1 EGITV
6 YTWHLEPA
14 DAGTIEGSGL
24 QSTVTWDPVF
34 AGTAYISVSG
44 NDECGEGDVSEA
56 FEVTVGNSVG
66 YSEDENS
73 FGLSVYPNPGNGSF
87 QVMIATP
94 EHNAVTLKVIN
105 ILGEV
110 VYKSDQK
117 VNGAAII
124 PVNIENLA
132 NGVYLLSLE
141 GDGISLNRKIVK
153 R

>member
-1 EGITV
+1 
-6 YTWHLEPA
+6 
-14 DAGTIEGSGL
+14 
-24 QSTVTWDPVF
+24 
-34 AGTAYISVSG
+34 
-44 NDECGEGDVSEA
+44 DECGEGDVSEA

-94 EHNAVTLKVIN
+94 EQNAVTLKVIN

-110 VYKSDQK
+110 VYKSNQK